1 MGAILIMLGLAGMTA
16 GAVLLMP
23 YTYAWMERLG
33 WLRRWLYGIALVAFG
48 VALVAGGQA
57 IN

>member
-1 MGAILIMLGLAGMTA
+1 MLIVLGLLGMTA

-23 YTYAWMERLG
+23 YTYAWMERLS
-33 WLRRWLYGIALVAFG
+33 WLRRRLYGIALVAFG